1 MTDIYAWRENKYPK
15 QRRLPDEIREDNANG
30 IFYTVDVLSPTM
42 HEGQFHMWENTS
54 PILSFIG
61 PSMISHWRRAIAS
74 YQLELP
80 LEEKK

>member
-15 QRRLPDEIREDNANG
+15 QRRLPDEIREDNSNG
-30 IFYTVDVLSPTM
+30 IFYTVDVLEPSM
-42 HEGQFHMWENTS
+42 HEGQFWMRENTS

-61 PSMISHWRRAIAS
+61 PSVISHWRRAIAS
-74 YQLELP
+74 YQLELS